1 MTKPLYFYNGTTFE
15 EIGPTTPQSPI
26 AYQTSAPTGPAT
38 GDLWIDSDG
47 DVDTYNRQLTRYY
60 FVATA
65 AQTTITGTDANGLTL
80 AYVAGSEA
88 VYVNGALQVRGQDY
102 TATNGTS
109 VTGLT
114 ALAVNDVVEIFAYT
128 AFTVANAYTKS
139 ETDGIAAAAAGLRMV
154 VPTSVAVGS
163 GTGSVDADG
172 KVTFT
177 TVSSISLNGCFSS
190 TYKNYKIIFA
200 KTSSSGSPA
209 ITLRLRASGTDN
221 SSSNYSYNSLLWSNG
236 AQTGYDYARANT
248 SAPALTSS
256 ILGYAAS
263 TGESY
268 QEYELFNPF
277 ETARTGLNYKMTM
290 WNGSDFLGLH
300 GSGIMSVTT
309 SYDGVTFTSSTG
321 TITGT
326 VSVYGYKD

>member
-15 EIGPTTPQSPI
+15 LVGPTTPQSPI

-65 AQTTITGTDANGLTL
+65 AQTTITGVDANGLTL

-109 VTGLT
+109 VVMTS

-139 ETDGIAAAAAGLRMV
+139 ETDGLVGTAAGLKLL
-154 VPTSVAVGS
+154 VPGSIAVGS
-163 GTGSVDADG
+163 GSGSVSTSG
-172 KVTFT
+172 T
-177 TVSSISLNGCFSS
+177 ISL
-190 TYKNYKIIFA
+190 TA
-200 KTSSSGSPA
+200 SSSVSINDVFSASYDNYLVKITIKIVGGSGGD
-209 ITLRLRASGTDN
+209 INLRMRVSGTDN
-221 SSSNYSYNSLLWSNG
+221 SSANYNEQYFAADG
-236 AQTGYDYARANT
+236 ASG
-248 SAPALTSS
+248 SFS
-256 ILGYAAS
+256 
-263 TGESY
+263 
-268 QEYELFNPF
+268 
-277 ETARTGLNYKMTM
+277 RT
-290 WNGSDFLGLH
+290 
-300 GSGIMSVTT
+300 TT
-309 SYDGVTFTSSTG
+309 
-321 TITGT
+321 
-326 VSVYGYKD
+326 KL

>member
-15 EIGPTTPQSPI
+15 QVGPTTPQSPI

-102 TATNGTS
+102 TATNGTT
-109 VTGLT
+109 VVLT
-114 ALAVNDVVEIFAYT
+114 AALAVNDVVEIFAYT
-128 AFTVANAYTKS
+128 AFTVANAYTKT

-163 GTGSVDADG
+163 GTGSVDAIG
-172 KVTFT
+172 NVTFSGASS
-177 TVSSISLNGCFSS
+177 VSVNGCFTT
-190 TYKNYKIIFA
+190 TYDNYRIIFNTA
-200 KTSSSGSPA
+200 LSADADLTFKY
-209 ITLRLRASGTDN
+209 RNSGTDT
-221 SSSNYSYNSLLWSNG
+221 SAAYYSYNHSMFPIAGTQGAGTRTNNSTFIAFNG
-236 AQTGYDYARANT
+236 GLGTLNYVVDIRNPYISGQKKYLNAQGISSALYSIHQTGGSLDNT
-248 SAPALTSS
+248 NQFDSFTLAP
-256 ILGYAAS
+256 
-263 TGESY
+263 
-268 QEYELFNPF
+268 Q
-277 ETARTGLNYKMTM
+277 
-290 WNGSDFLGLH
+290 
-300 GSGIMSVTT
+300 SGNI
-309 SYDGVTFTSSTG
+309 TG
-321 TITGT
+321 TIR
-326 VSVYGYKD
+326 VYGYKD

>member
-1 MTKPLYFYNGTTFE
+1 MTKPLYFYNGSTFE

-109 VTGLT
+109 VVLT
-114 ALAVNDVVEIFAYT
+114 AALAVNDVVEIFAYT
-128 AFTVANAYTKS
+128 AFTVANTYTKT
-139 ETDGIAAAAAGLRMV
+139 EIDGLVNTSAGLKLLT
-154 VPTSVAVGS
+154 PTSVAVGS
-163 GTGSVDADG
+163 GTGSVNTNG
-172 KVTFT
+172 TVTFSGA
-177 TVSSISLNGCFSS
+177 SSVSLNGVFSTTYDNYVIRYSYLGSAAS
-190 TYKNYKIIFA
+190 T
-200 KTSSSGSPA
+200 SD
-209 ITLRLRASGTDN
+209 LRLRVSGTDN
-221 SSSNYSYNSLLWSNG
+221 SAANYQRQLMNVNNASTSFTRITGQTTWVNAIAHDTTTSWLSLFEIH
-236 AQTGYDYARANT
+236 RPFNT
-248 SAPALTSS
+248 SPTSAIS
-256 ILGYAAS
+256 LG
-263 TGESY
+263 TDEGNT
-268 QEYELFNPF
+268 ELRAVN
-277 ETARTGLNYKMTM
+277 TYYR
-290 WNGSDFLGLH
+290 H
-300 GSGIMSVTT
+300 TT
-309 SYDGVTFTSSTG
+309 STSFDGFSMLVNSG
-321 TITGT
+321 NITGT

>member
-15 EIGPTTPQSPI
+15 QVGPTTPQSPI

-109 VTGLT
+109 VVMTA

-139 ETDGIAAAAAGLRMV
+139 ETDGLVGAAAGLKLI

-163 GTGSVDADG
+163 GTSSISTNGQ
-172 KVTFT
+172 VTFT
-177 TVSSISLNGCFSS
+177 GASSVSLNGVFTSA
-190 TYKNYKIIFA
+190 YRNYRVLIESAGASASGAYTIRFR
-200 KTSSSGSPA
+200 TSGS
-209 ITLRLRASGTDN
+209 DV
-221 SSSNYSYNSLLWSNG
+221 SSANYQVQELYGS
-236 AQTGYDYARANT
+236 
-248 SAPALTSS
+248 
-256 ILGYAAS
+256 AS
-263 TGESY
+263 TAAAGRGANGTSWNNSNVYTEKTCMVLD
-268 QEYELFNPF
+268 LFSPQ
-277 ETARTGLNYKMTM
+277 
-290 WNGSDFLGLH
+290 
-300 GSGIMSVTT
+300 VTT
-309 SYDGVTFTSSTG
+309 STSVFSTCLSNSTSTTPEITFKTIGFNATNQFDGISWISSG
-321 TITGT
+321 ANMTGT
-326 VSVYGYKD
+326 VSVFGYRN

>member
-15 EIGPTTPQSPI
+15 QVGPTTPQSPI

-109 VTGLT
+109 VVMTA

-139 ETDGIAAAAAGLRMV
+139 ETDGLVGAAAGLKLL

-163 GTGSVDADG
+163 GSGSVG
-172 KVTFT
+172 TNGTVTFT
-177 TVSSISLNGCFSS
+177 GASSVSLNGVFS
-190 TYKNYKIIFA
+190 TTYENYMIQLFYKNTVGQSYTA
-200 KTSSSGSPA
+200 LRYRVAGADDTNSVYDSRTTYMASGSIGVTDQPNLTSQRISYGDNNGNYHTINISRPFTA
-209 ITLRLRASGTDN
+209 DKTYIKVASTN
-221 SSSNYSYNSLLWSNG
+221 SNG
-236 AQTGYDYARANT
+236 ANETYAEDYFGVFQNATSFTGFTIFPAANN
-248 SAPALTSS
+248 L
-256 ILGYAAS
+256 
-263 TGESY
+263 
-268 QEYELFNPF
+268 
-277 ETARTGLNYKMTM
+277 
-290 WNGSDFLGLH
+290 
-300 GSGIMSVTT
+300 
-309 SYDGVTFTSSTG
+309 TG
-321 TITGT
+321 TI
-326 VSVYGYKD
+326 SVYGFKN

>member
-15 EIGPTTPQSPI
+15 LVGPTTPQSPI
-26 AYQTSAPTGPAT
+26 AYQTSAPTAPAT
-38 GDLWIDSDG
+38 GDIWIDSDG

-109 VTGLT
+109 VVLSSG
-114 ALAVNDVVEIFAYT
+114 LAVNDVVEIFAYT

-163 GTGSVDADG
+163 GSASVDANG
-172 KVTFT
+172 KITFSGA
-177 TVSSISLNGCFSS
+177 SSLNINGCFSS
-190 TYKNYKIIFA
+190 TYDNYRIIMTLQGSTADAGFYQRMLA
-200 KTSSSGSPA
+200 SGSA
-209 ITLRLRASGTDN
+209 E
-221 SSSNYSYNSLLWSNG
+221 SSSNYYLGSTYVPMTGASGLLQTNAGSFWGFGGLETTTEYYNNYSFDFQSPFLTRGTWFNFAGMWVNNAGTLQSING
-236 AQTGYDYARANT
+236 AGNLNT
-248 SAPALTSS
+248 S
-256 ILGYAAS
+256 
-263 TGESY
+263 
-268 QEYELFNPF
+268 
-277 ETARTGLNYKMTM
+277 
-290 WNGSDFLGLH
+290 
-300 GSGIMSVTT
+300 T
-309 SYDGVTFTSSTG
+309 SYDGLQLYASTG
-321 TITGT
+321 NLQGGTIRI
-326 VSVYGYKD
+326 YGYKN

>member
-1 MTKPLYFYNGTTFE
+1 MTKPLYFYNGSSFE
-15 EIGPTTPQSPI
+15 LVGPTTPQSPI
-26 AYQTSAPTGPAT
+26 AYQTSAPTAPAT

-65 AQTTITGTDANGLTL
+65 GQTSVSGVDANGLTL

-139 ETDGIAAAAAGLRMV
+139 ETDGLVGSAAGLKLLT
-154 VPTSVAVGS
+154 PTSVAVGS
-163 GTGSVDADG
+163 GSGSVG
-172 KVTFT
+172 TSGTVTFSGA
-177 TVSSISLNGCFSS
+177 SSVSLNGVFSA
-190 TYKNYKIIFA
+190 TYKSYKVVYKGTQSAQDTFA
-200 KTSSSGSPA
+200 LRVRANGTDLTSSVYKSMVMWNTS
-209 ITLRLRASGTDN
+209 ASGTFSSQGSDGATSIDILGGGVQSGYYIFDINDIFEAKRTAILERAQMMIN
-221 SSSNYSYNSLLWSNG
+221 SSNTSYNITG
-236 AQTGYDYARANT
+236 AAQVYN
-248 SAPALTSS
+248 
-256 ILGYAAS
+256 
-263 TGESY
+263 
-268 QEYELFNPF
+268 
-277 ETARTGLNYKMTM
+277 
-290 WNGSDFLGLH
+290 
-300 GSGIMSVTT
+300 TT
-309 SYDGVTFTSSTG
+309 SYDGLTFIPGSG

-326 VSVYGYKD
+326 ISVYGYKD

>member
-15 EIGPTTPQSPI
+15 QIGPTTPQSPI

-109 VTGLT
+109 VVMSS

-163 GTGSVDADG
+163 GSGSVDATG
-172 KVTFT
+172 NVTFSGAT
-177 TVSSISLNGCFSS
+177 SVSINGCFNS
-190 TYKNYKIIFA
+190 TYDNYLLIYKY
-200 KTSSSGSPA
+200 TCTGSGSCRM
-209 ITLRLRASGTDN
+209 RLRASGTDA
-221 SSSNYSYNSLLWSNG
+221 SGSNYNEMDVTTSTASGPTRQGTANG
-236 AQTGYDYARANT
+236 AEWNMVNGA
-248 SAPALTSS
+248 TSS
-256 ILGYAAS
+256 INSLSLQFFDVNKALPTTVVGFGNRNTAEGYTYAKDHTVS
-263 TGESY
+263 T
-268 QEYELFNPF
+268 
-277 ETARTGLNYKMTM
+277 A
-290 WNGSDFLGLH
+290 
-300 GSGIMSVTT
+300 
-309 SYDGVTFTSSTG
+309 YDGVTLYITG
-321 TITGT
+321 GPNITGT
-326 VSVYGYKD
+326 VRVYGYKD

>member
-15 EIGPTTPQSPI
+15 LVGPTTPQSPI
-26 AYQTSAPTGPAT
+26 AYQTSAPTAPAT

-65 AQTTITGTDANGLTL
+65 AQTTITGIDANGLTL

-109 VTGLT
+109 VVMST

-139 ETDGIAAAAAGLRMV
+139 ETDSIAAAAAGLRMV

-163 GTGSVDADG
+163 GSGSVDANG
-172 KVTFT
+172 AVTFSGA
-177 TVSSISLNGCFSS
+177 SSVSLNGCFTSAYDNYRIIWNVDSGSS
-190 TYKNYKIIFA
+190 TGAANVYYRLGTSGTANSASNYYSVGVYSDGTVGNVNQAATNYGWLYGGPAAETGQRSGFMDIQNPFKTLRTIGQIF
-200 KTSSSGSPA
+200 SGS
-209 ITLRLRASGTDN
+209 G
-221 SSSNYSYNSLLWSNG
+221 
-236 AQTGYDYARANT
+236 DYARYWNLSTIFSNT
-248 SAPALTSS
+248 TSF
-256 ILGYAAS
+256 
-263 TGESY
+263 T
-268 QEYELFNPF
+268 
-277 ETARTGLNYKMTM
+277 
-290 WNGSDFLGLH
+290 DFLIIP
-300 GSGIMSVTT
+300 SANNI
-309 SYDGVTFTSSTG
+309 TG
-321 TITGT
+321 TIR
-326 VSVYGYKD
+326 VYGYKN

>member
-15 EIGPTTPQSPI
+15 LIGPTTPQSPI

-65 AQTTITGTDANGLTL
+65 AQTTITGIDANGLTL

-109 VTGLT
+109 VVMTA

-128 AFTVANAYTKS
+128 AFTVANAYTKT
-139 ETDGIAAAAAGLRMV
+139 ETDSVAAAAAGLRMV

-163 GTGSVDADG
+163 GTGSVDAIG
-172 KVTFT
+172 NVTFT
-177 TVSSISLNGCFSS
+177 TASSVSLNGCFTS
-190 TYKNYKIIFA
+190 TYDNYRIVLKATDTGTNSISFRVR
-200 KTSSSGSPA
+200 T
-209 ITLRLRASGTDN
+209 SGTDLSTSTYGRSQYGYTFAGATDFDN
-221 SSSNYSYNSLLWSNG
+221 GSSSTSI
-236 AQTGYDYARANT
+236 TIARANGSIFAADAT
-248 SAPALTSS
+248 VFSPFLSENTRLVSQFTDSSRGASAW
-256 ILGYAAS
+256 GYVNNS
-263 TGESY
+263 
-268 QEYELFNPF
+268 
-277 ETARTGLNYKMTM
+277 
-290 WNGSDFLGLH
+290 
-300 GSGIMSVTT
+300 T
-309 SYDGVTFTSSTG
+309 SYDGFTISG
-321 TITGT
+321 TSMTGT
-326 VSVYGYKD
+326 VRVYGYKD

>member
-15 EIGPTTPQSPI
+15 QVGPTTPQSPI

-65 AQTTITGTDANGLTL
+65 GQTTITGTDANGLTL

-109 VTGLT
+109 VVLSS

-154 VPTSVAVGS
+154 VPSSIAVGS
-163 GTGSVDADG
+163 GSGSANAAG
-172 KVTFT
+172 YVTFSGA
-177 TVSSISLNGCFSS
+177 SSVSLNGVFSS
-190 TYKNYKIIFA
+190 TYDNYRIVCDF
-200 KTSSSGSPA
+200 TGSTTIA
-209 ITLRLRASGTDN
+209 TYIRLRVAGTDN
-221 SSSNYSYNSLLWSNG
+221 TSSNYNRQYLLAN
-236 AQTGYDYARANT
+236 NT
-248 SAPALTSS
+248 SISGGRATIALWAMTNATSTTR
-256 ILGYAAS
+256 GAYVMDV
-263 TGESY
+263 
-268 QEYELFNPF
+268 FNPF
-277 ETARTGLNYKMTM
+277 LTQVTGGVSQQLGNYNGTSTFALNLEGHGFNTATSFDGFTFFSDTGNM
-290 WNGSDFLGLH
+290 
-300 GSGIMSVTT
+300 
-309 SYDGVTFTSSTG
+309 TG
-321 TITGT
+321 TIA
-326 VSVYGYKD
+326 VYGYKD